1 MSMAGQRVSMSTPV
15 PMDIGALTHGPCPP
29 SMVDE
34 WGEFWNQGPQGM
46 SMGYEEP
53 HSYQHQNIYDIDSV
67 GKGFQKGKGFGKGK
81 GDGSC
86 HICGQMGHW
95 SRECP
100 SNPKGKGKGGEGF
113 GKNWQGPGSGGYGKG
128 GKGFGKNWQGPGPGG
143 YGKGGNGKGLGT
155 KVHVSIA
162 SKLDIRQQRA

>member
-1 MSMAGQRVSMSTPV
+1 MNGFIPKDCGTRDAQFFE
-15 PMDIGALTHGPCPP
+15 I
-29 SMVDE
+29 
-34 WGEFWNQGPQGM
+34 N
-46 SMGYEEP
+46 
-53 HSYQHQNIYDIDSV
+53 SV
-67 GKGFQKGKGFGKGK
+67 GKGKGKGFGKGKGK

-100 SNPKGKGKGGEGF
+100 SNPKGKGKGGKGF

-143 YGKGGNGKGLGT
+143 YGKAGSGKGFGYLST
-155 KVHVSIA
+155 A
-162 SKLDIRQQRA
+162 SKLDVRQQSA